1 MRIFLR
7 LLLPFPFP
15 QPRPALVTPRSPA
28 VSAALV
34 EKDGR
39 KGWVKGVSVK
49 GCGLRE
55 PGVTGRAGGSALGK
69 GTEPPSPLVNFPLRG
84 CGRHRGR

>member
-7 LLLPFPFP
+7 LLPPFPFP

-39 KGWVKGVSVK
+39 KGWVKGVSYWEGGV
-49 GCGLRE
+49 RA
-55 PGVTGRAGGSALGK
+55 PGARGDGQGR
-69 GTEPPSPLVNFPLRG
+69 R
-84 CGRHRGR
+84 